1 MNFAFPNPALVAVG
15 AIIKN
20 RPDVITRFIRAYV
33 RGMHRARTDPAFTYK
48 AMAKYTKIEDTA
60 VLQKAYEFYMSK
72 VLEKAP
78 YINMAGVQNVLD
90 DLVKTFGCEKRQA
103 RAIRRY
109 AFSRDGREKR
119 ALEGTLSIRH
129 MARSFI
135 FSALLLVAVT
145 TVGGGVAH
153 AQQNVAASYPGIAGY
168 NIPFWVALDA
178 GEFKKAGLA
187 VDPVMISGGSKSVQN
202 TIIRRA
208 RFAHVSGGVSVQA
221 NLSGADVTI
230 LTTRR
235 TRCPPRHHQPRTLEL
250 SGSAPAKRSV
260 SQASAVITISVYAEL
275 VKKNGINPDKDVTF
289 LQMGGERNRLTALE
303 RGAIAATIMS
313 PPGLFVAEAQG
324 YSRLGDLNAMGMRYP
339 ELSIVGRKRDLKER
353 RDLVRRYLRAYLE
366 SVRVMK
372 GNRDLTVRVIE
383 KYIHVGS
390 KTEALKTYDY
400 FVKSISDTLRTERE
414 GITEFLATLETKTR
428 CRNAIPTNLSI
439 SRCWKRR

>member
-1 MNFAFPNPALVAVG
+1 
-15 AIIKN
+15 
-20 RPDVITRFIRAYV
+20 
-33 RGMHRARTDPAFTYK
+33 
-48 AMAKYTKIEDTA
+48 
-60 VLQKAYEFYMSK
+60 
-72 VLEKAP
+72 
-78 YINMAGVQNVLD
+78 
-90 DLVKTFGCEKRQA
+90 
-103 RAIRRY
+103 
-109 AFSRDGREKR
+109 
-119 ALEGTLSIRH
+119 

-135 FSALLLVAVT
+135 FSELLLVAVT
-145 TVGGGVAH
+145 IVSSGVAH
-153 AQQNVAASYPGIAGY
+153 AQQKEAASYPGIAGY

-178 GEFKKAGLA
+178 GEFKKAGLE
-187 VDPVMISGGSKSVQN
+187 VDPVMISGGSKSMQ
-202 TIIRRA
+202 A
-208 RFAHVSGGVSVQA
+208 LLSGGLDFAHVSGGVSVQA

-230 LTTRR
+230 LATAAN
-235 TRCPPRHHQPRTLEL
+235 
-250 SGSAPAKRSV
+250 SMSAGVIAAKDIKTFQDLRGKKIGI
-260 SQASAVITISVYAEL
+260 ASFGGNNDIGLRFAF
-275 VKKNGINPDKDVTF
+275 KKNGINPDKDVTF

-353 RDLVRRYLRAYLE
+353 RDLVRRYLRVYLE

-414 GITEFLATLETKTR
+414 GITEFLATLETKTPGVSK
-428 CRNAIPTNLSI
+428 RNPNEFIDESVLEEALKA
-439 SRCWKRR
+439 R

>member
-1 MNFAFPNPALVAVG
+1 
-15 AIIKN
+15 
-20 RPDVITRFIRAYV
+20 
-33 RGMHRARTDPAFTYK
+33 
-48 AMAKYTKIEDTA
+48 
-60 VLQKAYEFYMSK
+60 
-72 VLEKAP
+72 
-78 YINMAGVQNVLD
+78 
-90 DLVKTFGCEKRQA
+90 
-103 RAIRRY
+103 
-109 AFSRDGREKR
+109 
-119 ALEGTLSIRH
+119 

-135 FSALLLVAVT
+135 FSALLLFAVT
-145 TVGGGVAH
+145 IVSSGVAH
-153 AQQNVAASYPGIAGY
+153 AQQKVAASYPGIAGY

-178 GEFKKAGLA
+178 GEFKKAGLE
-187 VDPVMISGGSKSVQN
+187 VDPVMISGGSKSMQ
-202 TIIRRA
+202 A
-208 RFAHVSGGVSVQA
+208 LLSGGLDFAHVSGGVSVQA

-230 LTTRR
+230 LATAANSMSAGVIAAKDIR
-235 TRCPPRHHQPRTLEL
+235 TFQDLR
-250 SGSAPAKRSV
+250 GKKIGI
-260 SQASAVITISVYAEL
+260 ASFGGNNDIGLRFAL
-275 VKKNGINPDKDVTF
+275 KKNGINPDKEVTF

-414 GITEFLATLETKTR
+414 GITEFLATLETKTPGVSK
-428 CRNAIPTNLSI
+428 RNPNEFIDESVLEEALKA
-439 SRCWKRR
+439 R

>member
-1 MNFAFPNPALVAVG
+1 
-15 AIIKN
+15 
-20 RPDVITRFIRAYV
+20 
-33 RGMHRARTDPAFTYK
+33 
-48 AMAKYTKIEDTA
+48 
-60 VLQKAYEFYMSK
+60 
-72 VLEKAP
+72 
-78 YINMAGVQNVLD
+78 
-90 DLVKTFGCEKRQA
+90 
-103 RAIRRY
+103 
-109 AFSRDGREKR
+109 
-119 ALEGTLSIRH
+119 

-145 TVGGGVAH
+145 IVSSGVAH
-153 AQQNVAASYPGIAGY
+153 AQQKVAASYPGIAGY

-178 GEFKKAGLA
+178 GEFKKAGLE
-187 VDPVMISGGSKSVQN
+187 VDPVMISGGSKSMQ
-202 TIIRRA
+202 A
-208 RFAHVSGGVSVQA
+208 LLSGGLDFAHVSGGVSVQA

-230 LTTRR
+230 LATAANSMSAGVIAAKDIR
-235 TRCPPRHHQPRTLEL
+235 TFQDLR
-250 SGSAPAKRSV
+250 GKKIGI
-260 SQASAVITISVYAEL
+260 ASFGGNNDIGLRFAL
-275 VKKNGINPDKDVTF
+275 KKNGINPDKEVTF

-400 FVKSISDTLRTERE
+400 FVKSISDMLRTERE
-414 GITEFLATLETKTR
+414 GITEFLATLETKT
-428 CRNAIPTNLSI
+428 PGVS
-439 SRCWKRR
+439 KRSPNEFIDESVLEEALKAR

>member
-1 MNFAFPNPALVAVG
+1 
-15 AIIKN
+15 
-20 RPDVITRFIRAYV
+20 
-33 RGMHRARTDPAFTYK
+33 
-48 AMAKYTKIEDTA
+48 
-60 VLQKAYEFYMSK
+60 
-72 VLEKAP
+72 
-78 YINMAGVQNVLD
+78 
-90 DLVKTFGCEKRQA
+90 
-103 RAIRRY
+103 
-109 AFSRDGREKR
+109 
-119 ALEGTLSIRH
+119 

-145 TVGGGVAH
+145 IVSSGVAH
-153 AQQNVAASYPGIAGY
+153 AQQKVAASYPGIAGY

-178 GEFKKAGLA
+178 GEFKKAGLE
-187 VDPVMISGGSKSVQN
+187 VDPVMISGGSKSMQ
-202 TIIRRA
+202 A
-208 RFAHVSGGVSVQA
+208 LLSGGLDFAHVSGGVSVQA

-230 LTTRR
+230 LATAANSMSAGVIAAKDIR
-235 TRCPPRHHQPRTLEL
+235 TFQDLR
-250 SGSAPAKRSV
+250 GKKIGI
-260 SQASAVITISVYAEL
+260 ASFGGNNDIGLRFAF
-275 VKKNGINPDKDVTF
+275 KKNGINPDKEVTF

-400 FVKSISDTLRTERE
+400 FVKSISDMLRTERE
-414 GITEFLATLETKTR
+414 GITEFLATLETKTPGVSK
-428 CRNAIPTNLSI
+428 RNPNEFIDESVLEEALKA
-439 SRCWKRR
+439 R